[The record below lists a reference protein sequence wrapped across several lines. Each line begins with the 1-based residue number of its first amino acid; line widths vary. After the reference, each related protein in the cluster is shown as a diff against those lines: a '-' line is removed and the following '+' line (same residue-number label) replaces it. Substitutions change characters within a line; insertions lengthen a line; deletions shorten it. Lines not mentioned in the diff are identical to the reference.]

1 MEGKV
6 LYNAEDIFHSETW
19 DIQAYITYT
28 DKREKRHQKA
38 NEKLQEVIKY
48 ISHTKCDFND
58 LVDNFICDADG
69 LTVIM
74 SNAYALTQY
83 IKSIK

>member
-1 MEGKV
+1 MESKV
-6 LYNAEDIFHSETW
+6 IYNVEDIYHSETW

-28 DKREKRHQKA
+28 DKREKKHQKA
-38 NEKLQEVIKY
+38 NEKLQEIIKY
-48 ISHTKCDFND
+48 ISQTKCDFND
-58 LVDNFICDADG
+58 LVDNFVCDTDG

-83 IKSIK
+83 IKCIK